1 MRAAAGRTGVTWEW
15 WSREVAAV
23 PRDRFVG
30 FGASGAPDAA
40 KGVFDEVGYKTL
52 ALDVVR
58 ERALLAEA

>member
-1 MRAAAGRTGVTWEW
+1 M
-15 WSREVAAV
+15 AAV

-30 FGASGAPDAA
+30 SGASGAPDGA
-40 KGVFDEVGYKTL
+40 KGAFDEVGYKTL